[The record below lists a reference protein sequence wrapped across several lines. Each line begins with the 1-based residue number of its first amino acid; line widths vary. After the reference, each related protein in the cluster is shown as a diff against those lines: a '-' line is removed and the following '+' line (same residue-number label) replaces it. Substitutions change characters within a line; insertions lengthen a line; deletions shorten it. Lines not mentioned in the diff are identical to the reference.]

1 MVDQDLHSSTF
12 VFNGIS
18 LCMGIVEV
26 YSRILHRDNME
37 KREDKIFQRKCQ

>member
-18 LCMGIVEV
+18 HYVMGIVEV
-26 YSRILHRDNME
+26 FKDITLYRQHGKARG
-37 KREDKIFQRKCQ
+37 